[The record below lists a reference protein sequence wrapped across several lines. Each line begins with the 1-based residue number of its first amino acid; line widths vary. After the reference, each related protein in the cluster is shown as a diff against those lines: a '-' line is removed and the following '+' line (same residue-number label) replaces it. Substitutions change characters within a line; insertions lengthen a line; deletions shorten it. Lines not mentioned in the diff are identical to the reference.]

1 MSLLTSDK
9 VTTEANAS
17 TRGPSAEPRES
28 NLHRGPVA
36 RLLAKVSHW
45 AGEYSEYQFENCSSR
60 RMVL

>member
-1 MSLLTSDK
+1 MSLLTSEK
-9 VTTEANAS
+9 VTTEAN
-17 TRGPSAEPRES
+17 TTTPGPSTEPRES